1 MVFGDLAQTATM
13 LAIAEDRFAIKIKW
27 AASDVSAFEPRSAH
41 AGTDSLDNEVAFELS
56 DGSDDDYEGAA
67 QRAAGVD
74 LLAEAD
80 ELYIDTLQ
88 FIEHF
93 KEVLHRPGDPVRC
106 PDQDHIEASAAGI
119 AHQFVQPGAFGLRP
133 GDPIGILLHDLV
145 TALSS
150 HLAEIMKLGLGMLIQ
165 ARDPHIKDGTF
176 HLRRPF
182 GFGEYFMT

>member
-88 FIEHF
+88 LIEHF

-106 PDQDHIEASAAGI
+106 PDQDHIEAAAAGI

-133 GDPIGILLHDLV
+133 GDAVGVFVSDLIA
-145 TALSS
+145 ALIS
-150 HLAEIMKLGLGMLIQ
+150 HLAEIMKLGLGVLIQ
-165 ARDPHIKDGTF
+165 AGDPHI
-176 HLRRPF
+176 
-182 GFGEYFMT
+182 

>member
-1 MVFGDLAQTATM
+1 MVFGDLAQTATV

-27 AASDVSAFEPRSAH
+27 AASDVSAFEPRPAH
-41 AGTDSLDNEVAFELS
+41 AGTDSLDDEIAFQFR
-56 DGSDDDYEGAA
+56 DGTDDDNQCPA
-67 QRAAGVD
+67 QRPAGVD

-133 GDPIGILLHDLV
+133 GDPVCVFVDDLIA
-145 TALSS
+145 ALGG
-150 HLAEIMKLGLGMLIQ
+150 HLAEIMKLCLRMLID
-165 ARDPHIKDGTF
+165 AGDPHIKDGTF

>member
-80 ELYIDTLQ
+80 ELDVQPVQ
-88 FIEHF
+88 FVEHF
-93 KEVLHRPGDPVRC
+93 EEVFDRAGDPIRG
-106 PDQDHIEASAAGI
+106 PDQDHVEASAAGI
-119 AHQFVQPGAFGLRP
+119 AHQVIEAGPTRP
-133 GDPIGILLHDLV
+133 CAGNPVGVFMRDLV
-145 TALSS
+145 AALGG
-150 HLAEIMKLGLGMLIQ
+150 HLTQVEELGLGMLIQ